1 MTGLSESLWLALLL
15 GVGFGFFL
23 ERAGLGSSVKLAAQF
38 YLTDLT
44 VFKVMFTAIVTALVG
59 LGTLSAVGLV
69 DLARIELP
77 RTFVLPQ
84 LVGGLVFG
92 VGFVVGGYC
101 PGTGCVGLSSGRLDA
116 VAVVVG
122 MLVGAFAF
130 AEVYPLLAGF
140 YVSTPLGPVTLP
152 ELAGVPGWVGGL
164 AIVAMAGA
172 GFALAEWIERRNGR
186 ALVPPPAPVD
196 TRRSVR
202 PASTA

>member
-38 YLTDLT
+38 YFTDLT

-59 LGTLSAVGLV
+59 LGAFSAVGLV

-130 AEVYPLLAGF
+130 AEVYPLLAEF
-140 YVSTPLGPVTLP
+140 YVTTPLGAITLP
-152 ELAGVPGWVGGL
+152 ELVGIPGWVGGA
-164 AIVAMAGA
+164 AIAAIAGA
-172 GFALAEWIERRNGR
+172 GFWLAEKIERRH
-186 ALVPPPAPVD
+186 V
-196 TRRSVR
+196 
-202 PASTA
+202 STS

>member
-1 MTGLSESLWLALLL
+1 MTGLTESLWLALAI

-44 VFKVMFTAIVTALVG
+44 VFKVMFTAIVTALG
-59 LGTLSAVGLV
+59 GLV
-69 DLARIELP
+69 LLGALGWVDVARLELP

-116 VAVVVG
+116 LAVVGG
-122 MLVGAFAF
+122 MLAGAFAF
-130 AEVYPLLAGF
+130 AELFPLLAGF
-140 YVSTPLGPVTLP
+140 YTATPLGPVTLA
-152 ELAGVPGWVGGL
+152 ELVGVPHWVGAAVIAL
-164 AIVAMAGA
+164 VAAG
-172 GFALAEWIERRNGR
+172 GFALAEWIERRHR
-186 ALVPPPAPVD
+186 AAPVAAG
-196 TRRSVR
+196 RRPGQV
-202 PASTA
+202 TA

>member
-38 YLTDLT
+38 YLTDLA

-59 LGTLSAVGLV
+59 LAALSALGVV

-77 RTFVLPQ
+77 GTFVLPQ

-101 PGTGCVGLSSGRLDA
+101 PGTGCVGLASGRFDA
-116 VAVVVG
+116 VAVILG
-122 MLVGAFAF
+122 MLAGSFAF
-130 AEVYPLLAGF
+130 AEAYPLLATF
-140 YVSTPLGPVTLP
+140 YQATPLGPVTLP
-152 ELAGVPGWVGGL
+152 ELLGIPRWAGTLAVVALAGG
-164 AIVAMAGA
+164 
-172 GFALAEWIERRNGR
+172 GFALAGKIERRR
-186 ALVPPPAPVD
+186 A
-196 TRRSVR
+196 
-202 PASTA
+202 